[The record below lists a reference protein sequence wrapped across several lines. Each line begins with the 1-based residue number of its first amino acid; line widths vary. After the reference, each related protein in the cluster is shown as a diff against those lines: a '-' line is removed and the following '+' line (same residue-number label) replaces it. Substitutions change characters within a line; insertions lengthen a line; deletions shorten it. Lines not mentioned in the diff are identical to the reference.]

1 MRRRTFLAASAAAL
15 AAPNIARSQNNRVLK
30 FIPQGDAAVLDPIWT
45 TAYVTRNHGY
55 MIFDTLF
62 GTDGAFK
69 ASPQMAAG
77 LTSDNDGKLVRISLR
92 DGLKFHDGTP
102 VLARDCVASIQRW
115 SKRDTYGGTLMAATD
130 ELTAADDKT
139 IQFRLKRRFPLLP
152 DALGKSPTS
161 FPAMMPE
168 RLAKTDP
175 FTQVTEMVGSG
186 PYKFNGKERVVGSL
200 LVYERFADYVPRSDG
215 VPVWTAGP

>member
-1 MRRRTFLAASAAAL
+1 M
-15 AAPNIARSQNNRVLK
+15 
-30 FIPQGDAAVLDPIWT
+30 
-45 TAYVTRNHGY
+45 
-55 MIFDTLF
+55 
-62 GTDGAFK
+62 FK

-77 LTSDNDGKLVRISLR
+77 MTADDGGKLVRITLR

-115 SKRDTYGGTLMAATD
+115 SKRDTFGATLMAVTD

-139 IQFRLKRRFPLLP
+139 IQFRLKRPFPLLP
-152 DALGKSPTS
+152 DALGKSPTN

-175 FTQVTEMVGSG
+175 FTQVTEMLGRG
-186 PYKFNGKERVVGSL
+186 PYRFNAKERVAGSL
-200 LVYERFADYVPRSDG
+200 LVYERVPDYVPPSHAPADSN
-215 VPVWTAGP
+215 AG